1 MEFSLD
7 QYPQHVQTDLR
18 DIANRALKVGTIAL
32 GLDDERSPVEVVSGL
47 RGEPYATA
55 RGEMV
60 LRILRHHQDEEV

>member
-7 QYPQHVQTDLR
+7 QYPEHVQTDLR
-18 DIANRALKVGTIAL
+18 DIANRALEVGTTAL
-32 GLDDERSPVEVVSGL
+32 GLDDERSPVEVVSSL